1 MMCIEITAKNEPVQ
15 NREKFKVVDIQ
26 ETAGWIIN
34 VYDGIMS
41 YVYTHYFQTVGWCRG
56 YNFGESQ

>member
-1 MMCIEITAKNEPVQ
+1 MVSIEITAKNEPVQ

-26 ETAGWIIN
+26 ETARWIIN

-41 YVYTHYFQTVGWCRG
+41 YFHTHYFQTVGC
-56 YNFGESQ
+56 